1 MTEVEETPVIAP
13 GFLKVTKQPRSYDKP
28 NERQ

>member
-13 GFLKVTKQPRSYDKP
+13 GFLKVTKQPRSYDKTK
-28 NERQ
+28 E